1 MSDAPAGVAF
11 RAAGPLAPLQR
22 AAMWTAGLSGWRR
35 HGFAACLG
43 ALAAAALSPVDM
55 APLLVIAFSGL
66 VWLMDG
72 CIGRRDAALLG
83 WSFGFGFFLSGLY
96 WISAALFV
104 DIAQFWWLVPFALL
118 GMPVGLAIFTALA
131 TLAAHEAT
139 RRFGLLGAA
148 RILVLAVAWVVAE
161 WLRGHLLTGFPWN
174 LIGYAWA
181 GAFPGALAMLQ
192 LTAVTGI
199 YGLSLLTVLA
209 AALPARLGDL
219 GRGRHWAVAAA
230 ALLLAVPAAGGAWR
244 LAHAPRETVPGVTL
258 RLVQP
263 SIPQTIKNDPDALAQ
278 NFRRL
283 LALSAA
289 RGADKV
295 THLVWPEAAAPPLLE
310 RFADERQAIAAVI
323 PRGGLL
329 LTGTERAEPTT
340 GWPPRHVWN
349 SVVVLDDR
357 GDIVATYD
365 KAHLVPFGE
374 YVPLHSILPM
384 DRIAPGMGEFTA
396 GPGPRTLTL
405 PGLPPVSPLVCYEA
419 IFPGAVIDPAKRPQ
433 WLLNVTNDAWYGVS
447 SGPFQHLAIARVR
460 AVEEGLPLVRAAN
473 NGVSAV
479 IDPFGRI
486 GRRIDGEV
494 AARLDLDSIG
504 VLDAPLPRAL
514 GTTPYER
521 FRDEIFFAA
530 ALLILAIAAIL
541 SRIDGRAAEKL

>member
-1 MSDAPAGVAF
+1 
-11 RAAGPLAPLQR
+11 
-22 AAMWTAGLSGWRR
+22 
-35 HGFAACLG
+35 
-43 ALAAAALSPVDM
+43 
-55 APLLVIAFSGL
+55 
-66 VWLMDG
+66 
-72 CIGRRDAALLG
+72 
-83 WSFGFGFFLSGLY
+83 
-96 WISAALFV
+96 
-104 DIAQFWWLVPFALL
+104 VPCALL
-118 GMPVGLAIFTALA
+118 GMPAGFALFTALA
-131 TLAAHEAT
+131 TLAAHETT

-148 RILVLAVAWVVAE
+148 RILVLAVAWVAAE
-161 WLRGHLLTGFPWN
+161 WLRGHILTGFPWN

-192 LTAVTGI
+192 LAAVTGI

-244 LAHAPRETVPGVTL
+244 LAHAPRDTVRGVTL

-283 LALSAA
+283 LALSAS

-295 THLVWPEAAAPPLLE
+295 TDIVWPEAAAPPLLE

-329 LTGTERAEPTT
+329 LTGAERAEPTT
-340 GWPPRHVWN
+340 GWPPRHIWN
-349 SVVVLDDR
+349 SVVVLDHR

-374 YVPLHSILPM
+374 YVPLHSIRPM
-384 DRIAPGMGEFTA
+384 ERIAPGMGEFTA

-479 IDPFGRI
+479 FDPYGRI

-541 SRIDGRAAEKL
+541 SRIDGRASEKL